1 MAGLM
6 RAAAGAYAAAA
17 CAVLTAALLFAGA
30 NVLLA
35 GAAGPALR
43 DSGIDSR
50 YCLPELP
57 ADIRE
62 QVYPG
67 MRAEEVL
74 AMLQESWSISYEY
87 APYRQFK
94 AKASNGRYTRVD
106 PAGFRCCKEQGPWPP
121 SAENFNVF
129 LFGGS
134 TAYNIGVPECDT
146 IATHLQDALGTSGGK
161 PVRVYNFGC
170 PMFFSSAESVLFE
183 RLLVAGQRPDAAVFL
198 DGLNEF
204 YHVAD
209 EPGFSEQIGTL
220 FENSSSVPFHLRA
233 LVDGLPV
240 IRLMRQRGYF
250 PGAPERVVTEAELK
264 REDVLQGMIGRY
276 LENMRNIEALAQSRQ
291 VKVLFVWQ
299 PVPVYGYGGSHP
311 FELRGYGKHGRSR
324 YGYAM
329 MAEHVSSHTMPGDF
343 LWLAD
348 MQRDLPGMLYV
359 DIVHYSGRMSKEV
372 ASRIASGLRDRC
384 GV

>member
-1 MAGLM
+1 MGGLM
-6 RAAAGAYAAAA
+6 RAAAGGYAAAA
-17 CAVLTAALLFAGA
+17 CAVLTAVLLFAGV

-67 MRAEEVL
+67 MGAADVL
-74 AMLQESWSISYEY
+74 ALLQESWSISYEY

-94 AKASNGRYTRVD
+94 VKASTGRYTRVD
-106 PAGFRCCKEQGPWPP
+106 SAGFRCCREQGPWPP
-121 SAENFNVF
+121 DPDNFNVF

-134 TAYNIGVPECDT
+134 TAYNIGVPEDDT
-146 IATHLQDALGTSGGK
+146 IASHLQDALGTSGGK

-170 PMFFSSAESVLFE
+170 PMFFSSPESVLFE

-209 EPGFSEQIGTL
+209 EPGFSGQISSL
-220 FENSSSVPFHLRA
+220 FENSNSAPFHLRA
-233 LVDGLPV
+233 LVDGLPIV
-240 IRLMRQRGYF
+240 RLMRQRGYF
-250 PGAPERVVTEAELK
+250 PGAPERVVTKAELK
-264 REDVLQGMIGRY
+264 QEGVLRSIISRY
-276 LENMRNIEALAQSRQ
+276 LENMKNIEAVAQAQQ
-291 VKVLFVWQ
+291 VRVLFVWQ
-299 PVPVYGYGGSHP
+299 PVPVYGYGGNHP

-324 YGYAM
+324 YGYEV

-348 MQRDLPGMLYV
+348 MQRDLSGMLYV
-359 DIVHYSGRMSKEV
+359 DIVHYSGRMSKEI
-372 ASRIASGLRDRC
+372 ALRIASGLRERC
-384 GV
+384 GL